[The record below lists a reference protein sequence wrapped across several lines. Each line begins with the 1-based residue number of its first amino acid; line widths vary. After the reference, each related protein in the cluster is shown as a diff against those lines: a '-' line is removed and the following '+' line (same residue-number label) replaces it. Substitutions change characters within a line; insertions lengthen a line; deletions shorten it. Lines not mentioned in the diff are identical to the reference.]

1 MVTLFLIIL
10 VLIELARL
18 LLQYLSGNRTFES
31 KSKSYVKSIK
41 AENFYLVQQEQ
52 NVKHELEYWG
62 NMGYEI
68 VAVIDLG
75 KDEYNIHNFMLFFT
89 KRHVKTFVE

>member
-1 MVTLFLIIL
+1 MVTLFFIIL

-18 LLQYLSGNRTFES
+18 ILQYRSGKRLYERE
-31 KSKSYVKSIK
+31 SKSYVKSIK

-75 KDEYNIHNFMLFFT
+75 KDEYNIHNFMLFFY
-89 KRHVKTFVE
+89 KEAR